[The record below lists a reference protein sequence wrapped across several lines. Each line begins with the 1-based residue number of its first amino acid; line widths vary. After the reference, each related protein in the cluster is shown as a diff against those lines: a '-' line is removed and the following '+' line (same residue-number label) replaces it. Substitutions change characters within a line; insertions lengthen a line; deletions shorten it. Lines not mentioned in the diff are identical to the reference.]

1 MQIISPQQIPGL
13 LQNDIMYTLYA
24 NPRTHEDGW
33 YRNIQRHKL
42 DNIQRQKLDNIS
54 LSNITANLTYF
65 PDFTKQFQQNYVC
78 VPLLWSVPPT
88 PVLSISHTC
97 TVSPSPPSLSY
108 KPGTAQGF
116 FPLRK
121 VTFFLAIVA
130 CFGVRLWV
138 SEKHLQTN
146 LIVKDII

>member
-33 YRNIQRHKL
+33 YRKIQRHKL
-42 DNIQRQKLDNIS
+42 DNIQRQNLDNIS

-65 PDFTKQFQQNYVC
+65 TDFTKQFQQNYAC

-88 PVLSISHTC
+88 PDHLSPTHALSPLLLLLYPTSRALLK
-97 TVSPSPPSLSY
+97 VSS
-108 KPGTAQGF
+108 
-116 FPLRK
+116 R
-121 VTFFLAIVA
+121 
-130 CFGVRLWV
+130 
-138 SEKHLQTN
+138 
-146 LIVKDII
+146 

>member
-33 YRNIQRHKL
+33 YRKIQRHKL
-42 DNIQRQKLDNIS
+42 DNIQRQNLDNIS

-65 PDFTKQFQQNYVC
+65 TDFTKQFQQNYAC

-88 PVLSISHTC
+88 PVLSISHSC
-97 TVSPSPPSLSY
+97 PVSPSPPSLSY
-108 KPGTAQGF
+108 RA
-116 FPLRK
+116 LLK
-121 VTFFLAIVA
+121 VSS
-130 CFGVRLWV
+130 R
-138 SEKHLQTN
+138 
-146 LIVKDII
+146 